1 MEAFPAWKNTF
12 SSLPRQ
18 WRLLSGPRYEKR
30 TVRKQA
36 DSPFEIFNSD
46 LVALLAGVL
55 VVALEAEFR
64 REFAQAAVGIV
75 FLKAAHAATSLI
87 RRLVRAFVS
96 GSPEGDKFIDSVA
109 LSLIHI

>member
-1 MEAFPAWKNTF
+1 MAAIVKTTQPHHI
-12 SSLPRQ
+12 
-18 WRLLSGPRYEKR
+18 KR
-30 TVRKQA
+30 AVCNEA

-87 RRLVRAFVS
+87 GGLYVH
-96 GSPEGDKFIDSVA
+96 
-109 LSLIHI
+109 L